1 MATTYELIKGETIAA
16 STTSYTFSSI
26 PATYTDLMLRLS
38 LRSDQAAYTE
48 VFNLRF
54 NGISTTT
61 YSYTALAGLSGVV
74 SSFAASAE
82 TYARGGVASGSVNTA
97 NTFGN
102 AEIYI
107 PSYTAAQNKPIG
119 AFSVS
124 ENNTVNDAPIQINAA
139 LWRSTAAITS
149 IQILPIGGPNWIT
162 GSSFYLYGI
171 KKS

>member
-1 MATTYELIKGETIAA
+1 MANTYELIKGETIAA
-16 STTSYTFSSI
+16 ATSSYTFSAI
-26 PATYTDLMLRLS
+26 PSTYKDLILKLS

-54 NGISTTT
+54 NGITTTT
-61 YSYTALAGLSGVV
+61 YSYTALAGVSATA
-74 SSFAASAE
+74 SSFAASGE
-82 TYARGGVASGSVNTA
+82 TYARGGVTPGSVNTA

-102 AEIYI
+102 AEVYI
-107 PSYTAAQNKPIG
+107 PSYTAAQNKQLG

-124 ENNTVNDAPIQINAA
+124 ENNTVNDAPIQSNAA

-149 IQILPIGGPNWIT
+149 ISILPIGGPNWII

-171 KKS
+171 KNS